1 MKIIDFHA
9 HILPK
14 ADHGS
19 DSLET
24 SLKQIEFSKNASVNT
39 IIATPHFYPHMHRV
53 EGFLEKRQNAYR
65 ELEAATDTSV
75 ILGAEIL
82 LCEGL
87 NRLKGLE
94 TLVLGN
100 TNVLLIELPFSSF
113 KREYESAVEDLI
125 SAGYT
130 VVLAHADRYPDE
142 NIERLIPL
150 GVKIQLN
157 ASSLVGL
164 FTKKHLINW
173 IDKGLVVGLG
183 SDIHK
188 ADKKAYAS
196 YLKAKSKLGTRFD
209 KIMQNSND
217 LIFGN

>member
-1 MKIIDFHA
+1 MKIIDFHT
-9 HILPK
+9 HILPN

-19 DSLET
+19 DSIET
-24 SLKQIEFSKNASVNT
+24 TLKQLELSKLASVDT

-53 EGFLEKRQNAYR
+53 EDFLQKRKTAYETLKKSSNAN
-65 ELEAATDTSV
+65 V
-75 ILGAEIL
+75 ILGAEVL

-94 TLVLGN
+94 TLTIGN
-100 TNVLLIELPFSSF
+100 SRLILLELPFSPF
-113 KREYESAVEDLI
+113 KREYENAVEDLI
-125 SAGYT
+125 SDGYD
-130 VVLAHADRYPDE
+130 VILAHADRYQKE

-150 GVKIQLN
+150 GVKLQLN
-157 ASSLVGL
+157 ASSLSGI

-183 SDIHK
+183 SDIHM

-196 YLKAKSKLGTRFD
+196 YSKARGKLNSRFD
-209 KIMQNSND
+209 KIMQKSND
-217 LIFGN
+217 LIFGK